1 MFEKLRLKNLRIWQ
15 KLALIVLLMG
25 SSLPILFNFIRSS
38 DEATTGLAKSE
49 VVGTEY
55 YASMWKLLQFAIE
68 YRDAAEMTR
77 SQLDKSS
84 EMRELESKIDA
95 QLASVDSTDKRLRDS
110 LVDTTQAS
118 TRMISDLRSAWV
130 GIKASNA
137 GDSAESE
144 RFVDAILA
152 LFNTIGDKSQL
163 ILDPE
168 LDTYYLMALTTYN
181 GPGLLSDLGKLR
193 TKAAILA
200 THDSADTAAVAEIGK
215 LLGAIK
221 LNRDAIQV
229 GMASGMVWNEEH
241 EDHSLS
247 SALSGHTA
255 AFVSEI
261 ALWDSRVSTAP
272 AGNEQKFSSDIYKDG
287 TTSLNQGFAYYASA
301 LENLKRLCER
311 RRDEYAAATKNTIIA
326 IIIGTSIALFI
337 SFLIA
342 RLITGQTDQINQV
355 FDAVERADLD
365 TRCAISTGDE
375 LGEVAHSLNATLDQL
390 RATVN
395 RAEELAAN
403 QKAENLRIQ
412 ADVQR
417 FLSIVQLAAGGD
429 FTVEAAASDG
439 DIGVLAK
446 SFNVMVAD
454 LSSIISKVN
463 ESASRAAVSTQEIQV
478 SSQQMARGAE
488 DQAMQIA
495 NTSSAIEEMAV
506 SIRRVAENADSAA
519 GASQQAWSVAS
530 EGGQTVSESISH
542 MFGIRDTVQDAAER
556 IRALGESS
564 LEIGEIVKVINNIAS
579 RTNLLALN
587 ATIEAAK
594 AGESGRGFAVVAD
607 EVRKLADQ
615 SSKASNDIAILIQGI
630 QSDTA
635 EAVRAMEN
643 TTKDVAEGVHV
654 AERSGKSLERIVT
667 QVDHTKELISEITM
681 AAKQQAK
688 ASDAIVESMSEINR
702 IARQA
707 ALATSQT
714 SEATR
719 DLLSVSED
727 LRNAVLAFKLKR

>member
-1 MFEKLRLKNLRIWQ
+1 MLDKLKLKNLRIWQ

-25 SSLPILFNFIRSS
+25 SSLPILFNFIRTS
-38 DEATTGLAKSE
+38 DEATTGLARSE

-55 YASMWKLLQFAIE
+55 YASMWKLLQFGIE
-68 YRDAAEMTR
+68 YRGAADMMRNSLNTQDKMR
-77 SQLDKSS
+77 QL
-84 EMRELESKIDA
+84 EGQIDT
-95 QLASVDSTDKRLRDS
+95 QLAALEATDKRLRDGLLDS
-110 LVDTTQAS
+110 TQSSTRLIGELRSEWNGIKSRGGGTAAETTQ
-118 TRMISDLRSAWV
+118 
-130 GIKASNA
+130 
-137 GDSAESE
+137 
-144 RFVDAILA
+144 FVDDILG
-152 LFNTIGDKSQL
+152 LFNLIGDKSQL

-168 LDTYYLMALTTYN
+168 LDTYYLMALTTFN
-181 GPGLLSDLGKLR
+181 GPGLLSDLGRLR
-193 TKAAILA
+193 AKTAILA
-200 THDSADTAAVAEIGK
+200 AQEERSTVQVAEIARLVGT
-215 LLGAIK
+215 LK
-221 LNRDAIQV
+221 LNREAIRV
-229 GMASGMVWNEEH
+229 GMASGIAWNEEY
-241 EDHSLS
+241 EDRSLS
-247 SALSGHTA
+247 APLSAPTA

-261 ALWDSRVSTAP
+261 EAWEARVMNGIRDNNFGDPATLFNDGSATLSR
-272 AGNEQKFSSDIYKDG
+272 
-287 TTSLNQGFAYYASA
+287 GFAYYETA
-301 LENLKRLCER
+301 LSNLKRLCER
-311 RRDEYAAATKNTIIA
+311 RRDEYASSSKKTIIA
-326 IIIGTSIALFI
+326 ILIGTAIALAI

-342 RLITGQTDQINQV
+342 KLITGQTGQINEV
-355 FDAVERADLD
+355 FDAVERGDLD
-365 TRCAISTGDE
+365 TRCAIQTGDE
-375 LGEVAHSLNATLDQL
+375 LGEVAESLNATLDKL
-390 RATVN
+390 RATVH
-395 RAEELAAN
+395 RAEELAAK
-403 QKAENLRIQ
+403 QKSENERIQ

-417 FLSIVQLAAGGD
+417 FLGIVQLAASGD
-429 FTVEAAASDG
+429 FTVEAPASEG

-454 LSSIISKVN
+454 LSAIIAKVN
-463 ESASRAAVSTQEIQV
+463 ESASRAAVSTQQIQV

-488 DQAMQIA
+488 GQAMQIA

-530 EGGQTVSESISH
+530 EGGQTVSESINH
-542 MFGIRDTVQDAAER
+542 MFAIRDTVQDAAER

-688 ASDAIVESMSEINR
+688 ASDAIVESMAEINR
-702 IARQA
+702 IARQT

-719 DLLSVSED
+719 DLLAMSEG
-727 LRNAVLAFKLKR
+727 LRNSVQAFKLKR

>member
-1 MFEKLRLKNLRIWQ
+1 M
-15 KLALIVLLMG
+15 
-25 SSLPILFNFIRSS
+25 
-38 DEATTGLAKSE
+38 
-49 VVGTEY
+49 
-55 YASMWKLLQFAIE
+55 
-68 YRDAAEMTR
+68 
-77 SQLDKSS
+77 
-84 EMRELESKIDA
+84 
-95 QLASVDSTDKRLRDS
+95 
-110 LVDTTQAS
+110 
-118 TRMISDLRSAWV
+118 
-130 GIKASNA
+130 
-137 GDSAESE
+137 
-144 RFVDAILA
+144 
-152 LFNTIGDKSQL
+152 
-163 ILDPE
+163 
-168 LDTYYLMALTTYN
+168 
-181 GPGLLSDLGKLR
+181 
-193 TKAAILA
+193 
-200 THDSADTAAVAEIGK
+200 
-215 LLGAIK
+215 
-221 LNRDAIQV
+221 
-229 GMASGMVWNEEH
+229 
-241 EDHSLS
+241 
-247 SALSGHTA
+247 
-255 AFVSEI
+255 
-261 ALWDSRVSTAP
+261 
-272 AGNEQKFSSDIYKDG
+272 
-287 TTSLNQGFAYYASA
+287 
-301 LENLKRLCER
+301 
-311 RRDEYAAATKNTIIA
+311 
-326 IIIGTSIALFI
+326 
-337 SFLIA
+337 
-342 RLITGQTDQINQV
+342 
-355 FDAVERADLD
+355 
-365 TRCAISTGDE
+365 
-375 LGEVAHSLNATLDQL
+375 
-390 RATVN
+390 N

-417 FLSIVQLAAGGD
+417 FLSIVQLAASGD

-446 SFNVMVAD
+446 SFNLMVAD
-454 LSSIISKVN
+454 LSLIISKVN

-530 EGGQTVSESISH
+530 EGGQTVSESINH

-719 DLLSVSED
+719 DLLSMSED
-727 LRNAVLAFKLKR
+727 LRKAVLAFKLKR